1 MKKLLTL
8 TTIGIIASI
17 SGVLLLQNT
26 GLYALGA
33 EAIGESFGNL
43 VYYLKDSKILFD
55 IIFWIMYFIFNIP
68 LFILSY
74 LKISKIS
81 LDIICTLYSFT
92 HFQVYYLLVFLE

>member
-8 TTIGIIASI
+8 TIIGIIASI

-33 EAIGESFGNL
+33 EAIGQSFGNL

-74 LKISKIS
+74 LKISKNFTWYNI
-81 LDIICTLYSFT
+81 LYSFT